1 MPLDVPTP
9 TAPAIIAEARA
20 RGYTM
25 ALFSDGYGIYYP
37 DAPRPDDDIEFWW
50 RLRAVP
56 KEDIIAALEAE
67 RLAA

>member
-1 MPLDVPTP
+1 MPPAP
-9 TAPAIIAEARA
+9 TAPAVIAEARA

-25 ALFSDGYGIYYP
+25 VLLDGGYGIYYP
-37 DAPRPDDDIEFWW
+37 ETPRPDDDIDFWW

-56 KEDIIAALEAE
+56 KEAICAELEAE